1 MQKLLTHPDG
11 WKQTKYLTIHRSI
24 PKFDVASDLDL
35 QESLHT
41 LRITDVFDRKKA
53 DFSPLTQDKQ
63 PAYLSQAKHAARV
76 TIDEDGCTAAAFTVM
91 SVDAMSAPPA
101 EEVDFVLDRPFL
113 FVLTGA
119 DGSPLFV
126 GIVRQP
132 A

>member
-1 MQKLLTHPDG
+1 M
-11 WKQTKYLTIHRSI
+11 
-24 PKFDVASDLDL
+24 
-35 QESLHT
+35 
-41 LRITDVFDRKKA
+41 
-53 DFSPLTQDKQ
+53 
-63 PAYLSQAKHAARV
+63 

-91 SVDAMSAPPA
+91 SVDAMSAPPT